1 MSYVLYKIDEWAF
14 FVTNAIIWQQIF
26 LKVMSKLQ
34 SNLTSKPLSRKG
46 LRVAAPRGP
55 RTLSSRTAKAVATA
69 RQRAAFSPLY
79 KQIKELILESL
90 KAGEWKP
97 GESIP
102 SELELASLYQVSQ
115 GTVRK
120 AIDELSAESVLIRR
134 QGKGTFVAT
143 HHEDEVR
150 YRFLR
155 LASRHGQEKKEKPVS
170 DFLACDFRKADQLEL
185 DLLEL
190 PPGSEVVE
198 IDRVM
203 RFDDKPVVFEQIILP
218 ADSFRALNL
227 ATLQKRLPLYGLF
240 ESEFG
245 VSMIRA
251 EEQLYAVAANDKVSE
266 LLQVPEG
273 YPLLAIN
280 RIAYT
285 YGDKPIEIRKGM
297 YLTKDYFYRNSL
309 N

>member
-1 MSYVLYKIDEWAF
+1 
-14 FVTNAIIWQQIF
+14 
-26 LKVMSKLQ
+26 MSK
-34 SNLTSKPLSRKG
+34 SPSKPTSVASRKG
-46 LRVAAPRGP
+46 LRVSAQRTPRV
-55 RTLSSRTAKAVATA
+55 LSSRAAKAASTA

-79 KQIKELILESL
+79 KQIKELLLESL
-90 KAGEWKP
+90 GAGEWKP

-102 SELELASLYQVSQ
+102 SEVELASLYHVSQ

-120 AIDELSAESVLIRR
+120 AIDELAAESVLIRR

-143 HHEDEVR
+143 HHEEDVR

-155 LASRHGQEKKEKPVS
+155 LASRHGQERREKPES
-170 DFLACDFRKADQLEL
+170 EFLSCEQRAADLLEL

-190 PPGSEVVE
+190 PVGSFVIE
-198 IDRVM
+198 IVRVM
-203 RFDDKPVVFEQIILP
+203 RFGEEPVVYEQIILP
-218 ADSFRALNL
+218 AASFKGL
-227 ATLQKRLPLYGLF
+227 TLESLQRKLPMYGLY
-240 ESEFG
+240 ESDFG

-251 EEQLYAVAANDKVSE
+251 EEQLYAVSANAQVSE
-266 LLQVPEG
+266 LLRIKEG
-273 YPLLAIN
+273 SPLLAIN

-297 YLTKDYFYRNSL
+297 YLTQNYFYKNSL

>member
-1 MSYVLYKIDEWAF
+1 
-14 FVTNAIIWQQIF
+14 
-26 LKVMSKLQ
+26 MSK
-34 SNLTSKPLSRKG
+34 SPSKSPSKTSPRKG

-55 RTLSSRTAKAVATA
+55 RTLGARSAKDAVAA

-79 KQIKELILESL
+79 KQIKELLLESL
-90 KAGEWKP
+90 GAGEWKP

-102 SELELASLYQVSQ
+102 SEVELANLYHVSQ

-120 AIDELSAESVLIRR
+120 AIDELAAESVLIRR

-155 LASRHGQEKKEKPVS
+155 LASRHGQEKKEKPAS
-170 DFLACDFRKADQLEL
+170 KFLSCLIRPAEQLEL

-190 PPGSEVVE
+190 SAASDIVE
-198 IDRVM
+198 IERVM
-203 RFDDKPVVFEQIILP
+203 HFGDKPVVFEQIILP
-218 ADSFRALNL
+218 AGSFKNL
-227 ATLQKRLPLYGLF
+227 TLELLQKQLPLYGLF

-251 EEQLYAVAANDKVSE
+251 EEQLYAVAASAKVAG
-266 LLQVPEG
+266 LLDIPED

-285 YGDKPIEIRKGM
+285 YGDEPIEIRKGM
-297 YLTKDYFYRNSL
+297 YLTRDYFYRNSL

>member
-1 MSYVLYKIDEWAF
+1 
-14 FVTNAIIWQQIF
+14 
-26 LKVMSKLQ
+26 MSKSQ
-34 SNLTSKPLSRKG
+34 SKLTPKTPPRKS

-55 RTLSSRTAKAVATA
+55 RALSSRTAKAAAAA

-79 KQIKELILESL
+79 KQIKELLLESL
-90 KAGEWKP
+90 EAGEWKP

-102 SELELASLYQVSQ
+102 SEVELASLYQVSQ

-120 AIDELSAESVLIRR
+120 AIDELAAESVLIRR

-155 LASRHGQEKKEKPVS
+155 LASRHGQEKKEKPAS
-170 DFLACDFRKADQLEL
+170 KFLACDFRQAEQLEL

-190 PPGSEVVE
+190 PPGSEVIE

-218 ADSFRALNL
+218 AESFKDLNL
-227 ATLQKRLPLYGLF
+227 ATLQKQLPLYGLF
-240 ESEFG
+240 ESNFG

-251 EEQLYAVAANDKVSE
+251 EEQLYAVAANAEVSE
-266 LLQVPEG
+266 LLGVPEG

>member
-1 MSYVLYKIDEWAF
+1 
-14 FVTNAIIWQQIF
+14 
-26 LKVMSKLQ
+26 MSKSQ
-34 SNLTSKPLSRKG
+34 SKSTTKASTSPSRKG

-55 RTLSSRTAKAVATA
+55 RTLSSRNAKAAATA

-79 KQIKELILESL
+79 KQIKGLLLESL
-90 KAGEWKP
+90 GAGEWKP

-102 SELELASLYQVSQ
+102 SEVELANLYQVSQ

-120 AIDELSAESVLIRR
+120 AIDELAAESVLIRR

-155 LASRHGQEKKEKPVS
+155 LASRHGQEKREKPAS
-170 DFLACDFRKADQLEL
+170 RFLSCEVRPAEQLEL

-190 PPGSEVVE
+190 PVASDIVE
-198 IDRVM
+198 IKRVM
-203 RFDDKPVVFEQIILP
+203 HFGDTPVVFEQIILP
-218 ADSFRALNL
+218 ASSFKELTL
-227 ATLQKRLPLYGLF
+227 ETLQKQLPLYGLF
-240 ESEFG
+240 ESDFG

-251 EEQLYAVAANDKVSE
+251 EEQLYAVAASDEVST
-266 LLQVPEG
+266 LLDVPEG

>member
-1 MSYVLYKIDEWAF
+1 
-14 FVTNAIIWQQIF
+14 
-26 LKVMSKLQ
+26 MSKSQ
-34 SNLTSKPLSRKG
+34 SKPASKASPRKG
-46 LRVAAPRGP
+46 LRVAAPKGP
-55 RTLSSRTAKAVATA
+55 RVLSSRSAKAAAMA

-79 KQIKELILESL
+79 KQIKELLLESL
-90 KAGEWKP
+90 GAGEWKP

-102 SELELASLYQVSQ
+102 SEVELANLYHVSQ

-120 AIDELSAESVLIRR
+120 AIDELAAESVLIRR

-155 LASRHGQEKKEKPVS
+155 LASRHGQEKREKPAS
-170 DFLACDFRKADQLEL
+170 KFLACEFLPAEQLEL

-190 PPGSEVVE
+190 PAGSEVVE

-203 RFDDKPVVFEQIILP
+203 HFGDKPVVYEQIILP
-218 ADSFRALNL
+218 AASFKELNL
-227 ATLQKRLPLYGLF
+227 ATLQKQLPLYGLF

-251 EEQLYAVAANDKVSE
+251 EEQLYAVAASDKVPQ
-266 LLQVPEG
+266 LLGVPEG

>member
-1 MSYVLYKIDEWAF
+1 M
-14 FVTNAIIWQQIF
+14 
-26 LKVMSKLQ
+26 
-34 SNLTSKPLSRKG
+34 
-46 LRVAAPRGP
+46 RVAAPRGP
-55 RTLSSRTAKAVATA
+55 RTLSSRNAKAAATA

-79 KQIKELILESL
+79 KQIKGLLLESL
-90 KAGEWKP
+90 GAGEWKP

-102 SELELASLYQVSQ
+102 SEVELANLYQVSQ

-120 AIDELSAESVLIRR
+120 AIDELAAESVLIRR

-155 LASRHGQEKKEKPVS
+155 LASRHGQEKREKPAS
-170 DFLACDFRKADQLEL
+170 KFLSCEVRPAEQLEL

-190 PPGSEVVE
+190 PVASDIVE
-198 IDRVM
+198 IKRVM
-203 RFDDKPVVFEQIILP
+203 HFGDTPVVFEQIILP
-218 ADSFRALNL
+218 ASSFKELTL
-227 ATLQKRLPLYGLF
+227 ETLQKQLPLYGLF
-240 ESEFG
+240 ESDFG

-251 EEQLYAVAANDKVSE
+251 EEQLYAVAASDEVST
-266 LLQVPEG
+266 LLDVPEG

>member
-1 MSYVLYKIDEWAF
+1 
-14 FVTNAIIWQQIF
+14 
-26 LKVMSKLQ
+26 MSKSQ
-34 SNLTSKPLSRKG
+34 SKPTSKTTTRKS

-55 RTLSSRTAKAVATA
+55 KALSSRTAKAAATA

-79 KQIKELILESL
+79 KQIKELLLESL
-90 KAGEWKP
+90 GAGEWKP

-102 SELELASLYQVSQ
+102 SEVELANLYHVSQ

-120 AIDELSAESVLIRR
+120 AIDELAAESVLIRR

-143 HHEDEVR
+143 HHEEEVR

-155 LASRHGQEKKEKPVS
+155 LASRDGQETREKPQS
-170 DFLACDFRKADQLEL
+170 RFLAWDFRKAEQLEL
-185 DLLEL
+185 VLLEL
-190 PPGSEVVE
+190 PAGSEVIE
-198 IDRVM
+198 IDRVLH
-203 RFDDKPVVFEQIILP
+203 FGDTPIVFEQIILP
-218 ADSFRALNL
+218 ARSFKELNL
-227 ATLQKRLPLYGLF
+227 EMLQKQLPLYGLF
-240 ESEFG
+240 ESNFG

-251 EEQLYAVAANDKVSE
+251 EEQLYAAAANDEVSE
-266 LLQVPEG
+266 LLGVPKG

-297 YLTKDYFYRNSL
+297 YLTKDYFYKNSL

>member
-1 MSYVLYKIDEWAF
+1 MRQLFFIKI
-14 FVTNAIIWQQIF
+14 
-26 LKVMSKLQ
+26 MSKLQ
-34 SNLTSKPLSRKG
+34 SKPIPNSVSRKG
-46 LRVAAPRGP
+46 LRVAAPKGP
-55 RTLSSRTAKAVATA
+55 RALSSRNAKAVATA

-79 KQIKELILESL
+79 KQIKDLLLESL
-90 KAGEWKP
+90 GAGEWKP

-102 SELELASLYQVSQ
+102 SEVELSNLYHVSQ

-120 AIDELSAESVLIRR
+120 AIDELAAESVLIRR

-155 LASRHGQEKKEKPVS
+155 LASRHGQERKEKPTS
-170 DFLACDFRKADQLEL
+170 EFLSCEVRPAEQLEL

-190 PPGSEVVE
+190 PLGSDVVE
-198 IDRVM
+198 IERVM
-203 RFDDKPVVFEQIILP
+203 RFGEAPIVFEQIVLP
-218 ADSFRALNL
+218 ATSFKGLNL
-227 ATLQKRLPLYGLF
+227 DALQKQLPLYGLF

-251 EEQLYAVAANDKVSE
+251 EEQLYAVGASAKESE
-266 LLQVPEG
+266 LLGVSEG
-273 YPLLAIN
+273 FPLLAIN